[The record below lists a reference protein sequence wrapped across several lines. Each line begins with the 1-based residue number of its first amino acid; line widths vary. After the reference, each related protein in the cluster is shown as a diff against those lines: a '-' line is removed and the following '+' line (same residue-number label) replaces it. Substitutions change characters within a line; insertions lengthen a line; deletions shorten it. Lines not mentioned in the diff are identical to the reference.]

1 MQQSLSH
8 TEMVD
13 PDVTDE
19 QNEPVHVPDHHGHT
33 VASGYGSQPAKV
45 PPLHGQD
52 QNYQLRLVENLNMY
66 SNQKAGGFFEPI
78 IKRSSLYCPL
88 CAGGSTCLGGG

>member
-1 MQQSLSH
+1 MA
-8 TEMVD
+8 D

-19 QNEPVHVPDHHGHT
+19 QNEPLDVPDHHGHT

-52 QNYQLRLVENLNMY
+52 QNYQLRLVEDLNMY
-66 SNQKAGGFFEPI
+66 SNQKQAKQLFMN
-78 IKRSSLYCPL
+78 KHSLP
-88 CAGGSTCLGGG
+88 TCLVIL